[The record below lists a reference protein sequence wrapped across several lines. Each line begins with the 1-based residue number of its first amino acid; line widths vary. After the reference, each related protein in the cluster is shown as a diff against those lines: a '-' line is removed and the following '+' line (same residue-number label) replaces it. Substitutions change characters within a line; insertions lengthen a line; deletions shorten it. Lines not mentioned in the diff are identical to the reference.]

1 MTFLDDLKTKIKE
14 KRNIRDST
22 LNAYVFNIN
31 KLYRL
36 THDDKTIDDIKFLN
50 NKDTVMKAIEEK
62 KLSTRKSYLAA
73 IVVVL
78 MAYDADEELIK
89 YYRTEMELL
98 AKTFNAEMET
108 QKKSQTQDENWVSL
122 EQLKKVMKKY
132 KAELDRDKILQKDQL
147 SKKEFDLLQKW
158 IVSALYVI
166 DDINPPLR
174 NNYIMKIIN
183 KKDYDKLTAT
193 EIKQNNYLVIK
204 SRNNK
209 FFSLG
214 DYKTSGTYG
223 TKLIDIGKQLNSA
236 LNIWLKY
243 NTTENLLVNSKGG
256 SMTANGLTKFIQ
268 KVFQPTGKNNISS
281 SMIRHIYITTKFPP
295 QLKEKQ
301 EVAEKMLHSPSQ
313 QSLYS
318 KK

>member
-1 MTFLDDLKTKIKE
+1 MTFIDELKTKIKE

-36 THDDKTIDDIKFLN
+36 THDDKTIDDIEFLS
-50 NKDTVMKAIEEK
+50 NKDTVMEAIEEK
-62 KLSTRKSYLAA
+62 KLSTRKSYLAT

-147 SKKEFDLLQKW
+147 SKKEFELLQKW

-174 NNYIMKIIN
+174 NNYIMKITN

-243 NTTENLLVNSKGG
+243 NTSENLLVNSKGG

-301 EVAEKMLHSPSQ
+301 EVASKMGHSVEQ